1 MQHDKRFPETDAVDE
16 AGMES
21 FPASDPPAWSI
32 STAPRRRFRFLGH
45 TEPRSFWVLTLSVTA
60 LLGLIGLAFF
70 VVGIVKR

>member
-1 MQHDKRFPETDAVDE
+1 MPQDNRFPETDAVDE

-32 STAPRRRFRFLGH
+32 SPAPRRRFRFLGRS
-45 TEPRSFWVLTLSVTA
+45 EPRSFWVVILSVTA